1 LEGNAGSWWR
11 GGVTTK
17 LTDSSFGISEVHS
30 LCGVDTTGL
39 AVLLPKLP
47 VGLAC
52 HGSSSEH
59 VGKTEI
65 SLLTGDILFVAMI
78 SKSAPWSKFEFGF
91 AL

>member
-1 LEGNAGSWWR
+1 
-11 GGVTTK
+11 
-17 LTDSSFGISEVHS
+17 
-30 LCGVDTTGL
+30 
-39 AVLLPKLP
+39 LP